1 MSLSM
6 FSRTL
11 RALGHSFGTEAADTE
26 IESHGLLLARI
37 SAGFTKAADRLDAES
52 KAEAEAYAAAH
63 KRTVDHANMRTAIC
77 PCCGVR
83 RGVPV

>member
-52 KAEAEAYAAAH
+52 KAEAEQFARDHAC
-63 KRTVDHANMRTAIC
+63 TVDHAAMTTQIC
-77 PCCGVR
+77 PVCGTRKVR
-83 RGVPV
+83 